1 MNCKILTGSGL
12 KMIAVTTMAIDH
24 TALFLLRYQEALNEP
39 LLVYHHTALTWYFLL
54 RCVGRLAFPLFA
66 FLIVEGFIHTRNRR
80 RYGWSLFVLA
90 LISEIPWVLLH
101 KGFHLMGHNV
111 IFTLLLGFLGLCAM
125 ERWRHNSRRAGLVLI
140 GMLAVAFLFHPDYG
154 GPGFAFIILVYALRC
169 HRVLQAIMGCCI
181 LPLSWIAGLAFIPI
195 NMYNGQR
202 GFIQGQVAKYL
213 FYAFYP
219 VHLFV
224 IWCSCN

>member
-1 MNCKILTGSGL
+1 
-12 KMIAVTTMAIDH
+12 MIAVTTMAIDH

-169 HRVLQAIMGCCI
+169 HRVLHPAIE
-181 LPLSWIAGLAFIPI
+181 LDSWSGIHT
-195 NMYNGQR
+195 Y
-202 GFIQGQVAKYL
+202 
-213 FYAFYP
+213 
-219 VHLFV
+219 
-224 IWCSCN
+224 